1 MVHLTSSHEQN
12 DKEKTKKA
20 ATNSWRAIAMASAIG
35 ADLVVCMVAGYMLG
49 WFLQWWFGG
58 NPIWLVIGIM
68 IGFIAGVIGLIWL
81 LRYYLEDRNE

>member
-1 MVHLTSSHEQN
+1 
-12 DKEKTKKA
+12 
-20 ATNSWRAIAMASAIG
+20 
-35 ADLVVCMVAGYMLG
+35 MVAGYMLG